1 MKITLVG
8 VGYVGLTTAAALA
21 SWGHQVACVNH
32 DHKKI
37 SQLKAG
43 QVTLFEPGL
52 PQLVSENVKA
62 NRLSF
67 HYQLAIALQD
77 AELVFLAVQT
87 PTDESGQADLSFLLQ
102 AAAEVAA
109 TITRPA
115 IIVNKSTA
123 PPGTS
128 RHIQEILDQSHHPC
142 PVVVNP
148 EFLREGSALEDI
160 MHPDRVVVGGR
171 DVQAVNTVAGLY
183 EHLDTTIVKTD
194 PESAELIKYASN
206 AFLATKISFINAL
219 ARLCDQIGAD
229 VGEVSL
235 GMGLDQR
242 IGVAFLRAGLG
253 YGGSCFPKDLSG
265 LIQWAEDVGYSFDL
279 LKAVQEINVSQANY
293 ILAAIKEMVGTN
305 LKGKHLA
312 LLGLAFKPNTDDI
325 RESAALRLAQLLAA
339 EGAKLTG
346 YDPQAMVH
354 VAAAAPYIKLCP
366 DVKTACAAAEAI
378 LLLTEWPEFAH
389 FDLTELSDLV
399 KEKILIDTRNLY
411 DPKMV
416 RANGW
421 RYWSVGRP

>member
-1 MKITLVG
+1 MKIAMVG

-32 DHKKI
+32 DAKKI
-37 SQLKAG
+37 AQLRTG
-43 QVTLFEPGL
+43 QVPFFEPGL
-52 PQLVSENVKA
+52 SQLVSENTKA

-67 HYQLAIALQD
+67 HTRLTTALQD

-87 PTDESGQADLSFLLQ
+87 PMDESGQANLSFLRQ
-102 AAAEVAA
+102 PAGEVAA
-109 TITRPA
+109 TLTRPA

-128 RHIQEILDQSHHPC
+128 RLIQEIIAQSLHPC

-148 EFLREGSALEDI
+148 EFLREGSAIEDI

-171 DVQAVNTVAGLY
+171 DQEAVNKVASLY

-194 PESAELIKYASN
+194 PESAELIKYAAN
-206 AFLATKISFINAL
+206 AFLATKISFINAI

-229 VGEVSL
+229 VEDVSL
-235 GMGLDQR
+235 GLGLDQR
-242 IGVAFLRAGLG
+242 IGPAFLRAGLG

-265 LIQWAEDVGYSFDL
+265 LLHWAKGLGYSFDL
-279 LKAVQEINVSQANY
+279 LKAVQEINTGQITYVFTGIRA
-293 ILAAIKEMVGTN
+293 MVGAN
-305 LKGKHLA
+305 LKGKRLA

-325 RESAALRLAQLLAA
+325 RESPALRLAQLLHS
-339 EGAKLTG
+339 EGAELAG
-346 YDPQAMVH
+346 YDPQAMVQ

-366 DVKTACAAAEAI
+366 DVETACTDAEAV
-378 LLLTEWPEFAH
+378 LLLTAWPEFVRL
-389 FDLTELSDLV
+389 DLNELAKVV
-399 KEKILIDTRNLY
+399 KAKIFIDTRNVY
-411 DPKMV
+411 DPAVV
-416 RANGW
+416 RAQGW